1 MRNVCPS
8 RVRLFALVALLSSL
22 AVAVPAHAGQAA
34 GPSTTAQAPA
44 SEAPAIRRWLDVQQ
58 LQISSRFRWYRGTDG
73 RINSSSLQWSP
84 QVRARL
90 LFDRSGRYSV
100 NVGTYGGS
108 SIQSGWN
115 NTGAGLGDFAGTVNV
130 EQLFLQA
137 RPNDAIE
144 IQFGGLGMYRGL
156 STEITTWDS
165 DTYMAGER
173 LIVKPGGRVTEV
185 ALTTGYLGDRREPN
199 FFKRADRLG
208 DFNFAQLGL
217 GAHLHPRV
225 EVSGDYTYE
234 DGRDTLRQA
243 VTISLPT
250 PGRLELQL
258 EAYERVS
265 PDTAQGFN
273 AYGEVRPHG
282 RLRIGA
288 GVTSIDRRYGG
299 LNGDKYDDGTRAYGD
314 VNLRLTGDLS
324 LSFFATQAF
333 ATDYA
338 IENERRWDI
347 QLNFNP
353 TARLKRLGVF

>member
-1 MRNVCPS
+1 MIIPRTTT
-8 RVRLFALVALLSSL
+8 RHRAARLAFTFFLCL
-22 AVAVPAHAGQAA
+22 AAWPTHAQERPAPAAQAA
-34 GPSTTAQAPA
+34 PAPT
-44 SEAPAIRRWLDVQQ
+44 PAIRRWLDVQQ
-58 LQISSRFRWYRGTDG
+58 LQISSRFRWFRGTDG

-90 LFDRSGRYSV
+90 LFDADGRYSV

-115 NTGAGLGDFAGTVNV
+115 NTGAGLGNFAGTVNV

-137 RPNDAIE
+137 RPIDQVE
-144 IQFGGLGMYRGL
+144 IQVGGIGMYRGL

-173 LIVKPGGRVTEV
+173 LIVRPGGPVTAV

-208 DFNFAQLGL
+208 EFNFAQL
-217 GAHLHPRV
+217 AAVARLHPRV
-225 EVSGDYTYE
+225 EISGDYTYE

-243 VTISLPT
+243 VSLSLPT

-258 EAYERVS
+258 EAYERVD

-273 AYGEVRPHG
+273 VEAEVRPQG
-282 RLRIGA
+282 RLRVGV
-288 GVTSIDRRYGG
+288 GVTSIDRHYGG
-299 LNGDKYDDGTRAYGD
+299 LNGDKYDDGTRAYGE
-314 VNLRLTGDLS
+314 VSVTLTQDLS
-324 LSFFATQAF
+324 LSFFGTQAF

-338 IENERRWDI
+338 IENQRRWDI

-353 TARLKRLGVF
+353 TARLKKLGVF